1 MEKDEKSAGVVADV
15 GKRAAEREGVLEI
28 APRIYRDYANEF
40 RELARTSESDAQ
52 RATYLKAAHMWLDAA
67 TLFEYETGH
76 FNSGREQQKP
86 AA

>member
-1 MEKDEKSAGVVADV
+1 MEKDEISDVVVAEV
-15 GKRAAEREGVLEI
+15 SGRAADHEGVLEI

-67 TLFEYETGH
+67 TLFEFETGH
-76 FNSGREQQKP
+76 FKSGREQQKP